1 MASMCCR
8 CASTMKT
15 RISRVSHIT
24 PTISNSANEADQTGC
39 GYSASSMA
47 KLRDRAGGN
56 RLDFVVRRLE
66 CDFRKPARISD
77 VLEIRTR
84 LSSAS
89 GARLK
94 LSQEITRG
102 EESLFVAAVV
112 LALVDK
118 AGRPR
123 RVPAAMAA
131 ALAESR

>member
-1 MASMCCR
+1 MAN
-8 CASTMKT
+8 CATAPAA
-15 RISRVSHIT
+15 I
-24 PTISNSANEADQTGC
+24 
-39 GYSASSMA
+39 ASI
-47 KLRDRAGGN
+47 
-56 RLDFVVRRLE
+56 FVVRRLE